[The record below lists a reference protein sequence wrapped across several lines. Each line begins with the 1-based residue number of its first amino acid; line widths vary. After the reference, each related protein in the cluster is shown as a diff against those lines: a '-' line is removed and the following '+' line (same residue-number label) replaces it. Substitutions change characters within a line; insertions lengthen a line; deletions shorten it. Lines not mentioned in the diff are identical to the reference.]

1 MVSEV
6 AEHDMASYNI
16 PAVEPFNFRK
26 PKEWTQWIR
35 RFERFRVAS
44 GLSSKSEDKQVNTL
58 VYSMGAKAEDIFQ
71 SFGLSEDDSKNY
83 STVKTKF
90 ESHFIKRRNTI
101 FERAK
106 FNRRVQQEE
115 ESVDDFII
123 DLYSLAEHCQYGRLH
138 DEMVRDRIVV
148 GIKDFKLSEKLQMD
162 NELTLE
168 KAISLARNS
177 ESVKQQQSTIRTDLL
192 TEPKIE
198 QIKGFSHKR
207 VYTGKSVISNTYKSK
222 QPRATDA
229 NSCTRCGQTPAHA
242 KTNCPAR
249 EAVCHKCK
257 KKGHFKAYCRSN
269 TVKKGSYTL
278 VCNPLYNTII
288 HMLYRYVVYGTYTL
302 QYSSVIH

>member
-6 AEHDMASYNI
+6 AEHEMASYSI

-26 PKEWTQWIR
+26 PEEWTQWIR

-44 GLSSKSEDKQVNTL
+44 GLSTKGEEKQVNTL

-71 SFGLSEDDSKNY
+71 SFGLSADESKSY
-83 STVKTKF
+83 STVKAKF

-106 FNRRVQQEE
+106 LNRRVQQEG

-123 DLYSLAEHCQYGRLH
+123 DLYSLAEHCQYGNLN

-148 GIKDFKLSEKLQMD
+148 GIKDSKLSEKLQMD

-177 ESVKQQQSTIRTDLL
+177 ESIKQQQTTVRSDLL
-192 TEPKIE
+192 MEPQIE
-198 QIKGFSHKR
+198 QIKGSSRQK
-207 VYTGKSVISNTYKSK
+207 VNTDKLVSNTYKSK
-222 QPRATDA
+222 QPPRAASTT
-229 NSCTRCGQTPAHA
+229 SCTRCGQIPTHA
-242 KTNCPAR
+242 KINCPAR
-249 EAVCHKCK
+249 EAV
-257 KKGHFKAYCRSN
+257 RMS
-269 TVKKGSYTL
+269 
-278 VCNPLYNTII
+278 
-288 HMLYRYVVYGTYTL
+288 
-302 QYSSVIH
+302 

>member
-1 MVSEV
+1 MV
-6 AEHDMASYNI
+6 
-16 PAVEPFNFRK
+16 
-26 PKEWTQWIR
+26 Q
-35 RFERFRVAS
+35 
-44 GLSSKSEDKQVNTL
+44 
-58 VYSMGAKAEDIFQ
+58 
-71 SFGLSEDDSKNY
+71 
-83 STVKTKF
+83 
-90 ESHFIKRRNTI
+90 
-101 FERAK
+101 
-106 FNRRVQQEE
+106 
-115 ESVDDFII
+115 
-123 DLYSLAEHCQYGRLH
+123 
-138 DEMVRDRIVV
+138 DRIVV
-148 GIKDFKLSEKLQMD
+148 GIKDFKLLEKLKMD

-198 QIKGFSHKR
+198 QIKGSSHKC

-242 KTNCPAR
+242 KTKCPAR

-278 VCNPLYNTII
+278 VCNPLYNTSI